1 MTTPIAHTPC
11 ACAICAAKRRYEE
24 QATTAQAP
32 PDAIC
37 AACVHTA
44 CHIKNNPAL
53 RQACGSWIS
62 LNTRRAAHERI
73 EEEAAQR
80 EMEAF
85 VRVNKGNAAAEETAR
100 VLAHNQDL
108 PLREVEAL
116 ERIAAALEVST
127 KGKP

>member
-1 MTTPIAHTPC
+1 MSTPVATPC
-11 ACAICAAKRRYEE
+11 ACAVCTARRKSLEE
-24 QATTAQAP
+24 TKAP